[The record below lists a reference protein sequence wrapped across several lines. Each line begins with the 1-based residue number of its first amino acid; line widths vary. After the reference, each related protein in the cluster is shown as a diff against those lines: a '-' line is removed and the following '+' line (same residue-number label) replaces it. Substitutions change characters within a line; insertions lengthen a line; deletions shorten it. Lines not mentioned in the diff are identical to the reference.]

1 MILEACTHDSH
12 TSEFMAARNH
22 YAEHTYLIDILRC
35 YAVITTFKEE
45 RVDTD
50 CGSHIILLRL
60 VYLQYFL
67 TSYLH
72 TSYLLRYSA
81 TMIVLSAPSCTT

>member
-1 MILEACTHDSH
+1 MLLETCTHDSH

-22 YAEHTYLIDILRC
+22 YAEYTYLIDIFRY

-50 CGSHIILLRL
+50 YGSHVILLSL

-67 TSYLH
+67 TRIYILH
-72 TSYLLRYSA
+72 IYFDTQLR
-81 TMIVLSAPSCTT
+81 